1 MGKSKKTLFVSLLLI
16 LSLLFSLR
24 PAASFAATPSMVPV
38 YLLSDKFEN
47 ALTPNWT
54 VEGGTWGTVMYA
66 GNGAYRQSSLS
77 GAAQSVTGEPSWT
90 NYSFSADVHVEA
102 LDSYTTNSVHLMAR
116 FSDHDNYY
124 ELTYTSSDQTLALR
138 KKEAGTWIVLQS
150 ISHPLMKDTEY
161 NLKIQVNDSTIIGYV
176 NGERKLSVTDESF
189 TTGKVGFATFNQSAK
204 FDNAVVAP
212 PSILVYEAEDAELV
226 NAKVDNNK
234 NNGDWQGSG
243 FVDFHAKPG
252 GSLTWTVNVPVAG
265 TYLLQI
271 RYSNDKGTKSERPL
285 MVEVNGNPDPNPLP
299 FPVTANWKTWKRVD
313 RTVALQAGN
322 NTIKLTTTVNEGPNL
337 DNLRLYQGTDA
348 VRATA
353 VTIDYSKDWGEATQL
368 ASGFLH
374 GIRKIDPAQKL
385 IDPLTVRTV
394 RGAPYHDLLPSLFD
408 SATYNRVKATGAK
421 IMINAYHGFQF
432 DDGKTK
438 WPGRPVTDRPFTT
451 YEEWEDYVRSLLN
464 EAKEKN
470 VDIHS
475 WITWNEPNIQW
486 KDRMEYYNETHRRA
500 YNVIKNW
507 DPHNKVQAPEYLGY
521 NFEGLKDFLLY
532 CKENNAL
539 PDILSWHELS
549 GAPLDIEGHTLELK
563 NWMLENGITPMPM
576 AITEYQGP
584 WELSDINQGY
594 DPGLSV
600 NYIARLERS
609 EQNGLL
615 YALKGNTQWQ
625 GDNPD
630 FRAGLDELA
639 DSATLS
645 EPTSRWY
652 LYYWYGLATGRK
664 VETIQNKDQVEAF
677 ATSDSEEKR
686 SIILMGNPDNTIRYD
701 TPLHLKDIPAY
712 LQNAGKV
719 HIRVES
725 VENTRTKNGK
735 EQKGTNIEL
744 EGNYAVTDN
753 ALTLALPTMG
763 TDTAYI
769 VKVTPGAAYEYQ
781 AESLSQ
787 TNSGANYSTVSETP
801 ASGGAAAVYEANA
814 VGDWVK
820 YTIHVPSAGTYNLK
834 VLLKKDDDK
843 GISQLYVNGA
853 AMGNTVDEYGPF
865 LYTDEDYGDVTFS
878 QGGDQTLE
886 FRITGKNDSSSS
898 YNLAFDKFT
907 LVTVVDTKP
916 PIITGAATTQPNV
929 NGWYKDNVSVHFTAT
944 DSGSG
949 LASVTPDIVLTKEGA
964 SLTVT
969 GTAVDKAGN
978 TATASVYGIRID
990 KTNPVVAIHA
1000 AASYKTSD
1008 SLTVTYAVYDDLS
1021 GVSNVTATLNG
1032 QPIANGQVVGL
1043 GSMAGRNTLAVTAE
1057 DLAGNLT
1064 TQSVNFNVS
1073 IAASVDLNPGTLN
1086 KKSGGGANSMTA
1098 YIELPS
1104 GYDPSLIQAASIKL
1118 YVNGVFVNAQT
1129 VPAEL
1134 GGYNGNKVKDLMVK
1148 FNRQKVIAAL
1158 GSLSGDIKVT
1168 VIGSLNDG
1176 KKFEATSTIKITE

>member
-1 MGKSKKTLFVSLLLI
+1 MDKSKKTLFVSLLLV
-16 LSLLFSLR
+16 LSLLFSLM
-24 PAASFAATPSMVPV
+24 PAASFAANQSMVPV
-38 YLLSDKFEN
+38 YLLSDNFEN
-47 ALTPNWT
+47 ASTANWA
-54 VEGGTWGTVMYA
+54 VEGGTWGTYLNA

-77 GAAQSVTGEPSWT
+77 GSAQSVVGEPSWT
-90 NYSFSADVHVEA
+90 NYSFSADVNVEA

-116 FSDHDNYY
+116 FIDHDNYY
-124 ELTYTSSDQTLALR
+124 ELAYTSSDQTLALR

-150 ISHPLMKDTEY
+150 ISNPLIYDTEY
-161 NLKIQVNDSTIIGYV
+161 NLKIHVNGSTIEGFV
-176 NGERKLSVTDESF
+176 NGERKLSVSDESF

-212 PSILVYEAEDAELV
+212 PTIPVYEAEVAELV
-226 NAKVDNNK
+226 NAKVDSNK
-234 NNGDWQGSG
+234 NNGDFQGSG

-252 GSLTWTVNVPVAG
+252 GSITWTVNVPVAG
-265 TYLLQI
+265 TYLLEI
-271 RYSNDKGTKSERPL
+271 RYSNDKNTKSERPL
-285 MVEVNGNPDPNPLP
+285 TVEVNGIPDIDPLP
-299 FPVTANWKTWKRVD
+299 FPATANWKTWKRVH
-313 RTVALQAGN
+313 RTATLQAGN

-353 VTIDYSKDWGEATQL
+353 VTIDYSEDWGEATQL

-374 GIRKIDPAQKL
+374 GIGKIDPAQKL
-385 IDPLTVRTV
+385 IDPLAVRTV
-394 RGAPYHDLLPSLFD
+394 RGATYHERLPSLFD
-408 SATYNRVKATGAK
+408 TATYNRVKATGAK

-438 WPGRPVTDRPFTT
+438 WPGRPVNDRPFTT
-451 YEEWEDYVRSLLN
+451 YEEWEDYVRKLLG

-470 VDIHS
+470 YDIHS

-486 KDRMEYYNETHRRA
+486 KDRMEYYNETHKRA

-521 NFEGLKDFLLY
+521 NFQGLKEFLLY

-549 GAPLDIEGHTLELK
+549 GAPLDIEGHTLEIK
-563 NWMLENGITPMPM
+563 NWMLENGITPMPL

-652 LYYWYGLATGRK
+652 LYYWYGHATGRK
-664 VETIQNKDQVEAF
+664 VKTIQNKEQVEAF
-677 ATSDSEEKR
+677 ATSDSEAKR
-686 SIILMGNPDNTIRYD
+686 SIILLGNPDNTIRYD
-701 TPLHLKDIPAY
+701 TPLNLKDIPAY
-712 LQNAGKV
+712 LRNAGKV

-725 VENTRTKNGK
+725 VENTKTKNGK
-735 EQKGTNIEL
+735 EQQGTKIEL

-753 ALTLALPTMG
+753 ALTIALPTMG

-769 VKVTPGAAYEYQ
+769 VKVTPGTTYEYQ

-787 TNSGANYSTVSETP
+787 TNSGANYRTVSEAP
-801 ASGGAAAVYEANA
+801 ASGGSAAVYEANA

-834 VLLKKDDDK
+834 ALLKKDDDK

-853 AMGNTVDEYGPF
+853 ATGNTVDEYGPF
-865 LYTDEDYGDVTFS
+865 LYTDVDYGDVTFS
-878 QGGDQTLE
+878 QAGDQTLD
-886 FRITGKNDSSSS
+886 FRITGKDDLSSS
-898 YNLAFDKFT
+898 YSLAFDKFT
-907 LVTVVDTKP
+907 LTLIAP
-916 PIITGAATTQPNV
+916 
-929 NGWYKDNVSVHFTAT
+929 F
-944 DSGSG
+944 SGSP
-949 LASVTPDIVLTKEGA
+949 TH
-964 SLTVT
+964 TVT
-969 GTAVDKAGN
+969 GAVYAKDSTIPIDAARVTIGGSTYYTNGQGKFAASLANGSYDLTVQKAVYKPYTTTVDVNGHGVDLGIIELTPETVSPTAYQISETIGGL
-978 TATASVYGIRID
+978 TASSVVAVSILD
-990 KTNPVVAIHA
+990 STHTVTLKAPVVP
-1000 AASYKTSD
+1000 STSVKAERLYD
-1008 SLTVTYAVYDDLS
+1008 S
-1021 GVSNVTATLNG
+1021 
-1032 QPIANGQVVGL
+1032 
-1043 GSMAGRNTLAVTAE
+1043 RE
-1057 DLAGNLT
+1057 DCA
-1064 TQSVNFNVS
+1064 
-1073 IAASVDLNPGTLN
+1073 
-1086 KKSGGGANSMTA
+1086 
-1098 YIELPS
+1098 
-1104 GYDPSLIQAASIKL
+1104 
-1118 YVNGVFVNAQT
+1118 
-1129 VPAEL
+1129 
-1134 GGYNGNKVKDLMVK
+1134 
-1148 FNRQKVIAAL
+1148 
-1158 GSLSGDIKVT
+1158 
-1168 VIGSLNDG
+1168 
-1176 KKFEATSTIKITE
+1176 